1 MPGVYAADFNAPPG
15 RAGLMLP
22 FTPTTGRIELGVD
35 TGNLKEVGQD
45 QPLFFIA
52 GQLAG
57 AFTRHAGEC
66 SIYIIAEWTGTN
78 WGWILFNHLGGSYW
92 DLPNNLEAVKRF
104 SMSVD
109 KNSCYSAVLGTSRF
123 NAVCVAEALLQNK
136 FPAQKMS
143 VYIAGADVIEWQ
155 LRRNPALS
163 RWPSIKFPSLW
174 RPPHVLRQLFKI
186 LNKPTKS
193 ATRRH
198 SDPIP
203 SAAQCIEFGA
213 AHFLPPRPANAS
225 DAGGAFSQA

>member
-78 WGWILFNHLGGSYW
+78 WGCILFNHLGGSYW

-143 VYIAGADVIEWQ
+143 VYIAGADVI
-155 LRRNPALS
+155 
-163 RWPSIKFPSLW
+163 
-174 RPPHVLRQLFKI
+174 
-186 LNKPTKS
+186 
-193 ATRRH
+193 
-198 SDPIP
+198 
-203 SAAQCIEFGA
+203 
-213 AHFLPPRPANAS
+213 
-225 DAGGAFSQA
+225 DAGFVVENGNFGEIPPYRGGRASSSQAYGDLRTFSDNFSKF